1 MEKTAVWNKM
11 IEIMK
16 QDVKPATGCT
26 EPISLA
32 FASATAAKE
41 LGEPVKSVKAVKAF
55 VSANLMKNGMGVMV
69 PGTGMPGLSIA
80 AAVGALGGDAD
91 AGLQVLKSLTPEVVA
106 QGKKMVADG
115 DVTVGVNETTKHIL
129 YSEANVYGEQHHVR
143 AVIVDNHTNVI
154 LIEKDGQIIFEKK
167 TSCDDGEADKLEFL
181 HSLSIKDILDFAEHV
196 PLANIQFI
204 KQAENLNDALSKEG
218 LTGKYGLRIGCTME
232 KGIKEGLLAGDLA
245 REIQVRTVAASDAR
259 MGGAA
264 CPAMTNSGSGNQGI
278 TVSEPVT
285 VVADHIEASNE
296 ERVRALALASMVA
309 IYAHSYLPKLS
320 AFCATVTAAM
330 GAAAGMAWL
339 LDRKTPYQTICKAIS
354 SMNGGIVGMVCDG
367 AADSC
372 SMKVAS
378 AVEVAYRS
386 VLMAL
391 AGIRV
396 EGTDGLVAD
405 TADECIHNVGL
416 LASNGM
422 QQTDCEVLSIMMN
435 KNKEAARA

>member
-1 MEKTAVWNKM
+1 METCTMWNKM

-16 QDVKPATGCT
+16 QDIKPATGCT

-32 FASATAAKE
+32 FAAATAAKE
-41 LGEPVKSVKAVKAF
+41 LGEPVQAVKAF

-69 PGTGMPGLSIA
+69 PGTGMPGLAIA
-80 AAVGALGGDAD
+80 AAVGALGGDAN
-91 AGLQVLKSLTPEVVA
+91 AGLQVLKSLTPDVVA
-106 QGKKMVADG
+106 QGKQMVADG
-115 DVTVGVNETTKHIL
+115 KVTVGVNETTKHIL
-129 YSEANVYGEQHHVR
+129 YSEANVYGESHHVR
-143 AVIVDNHTNVI
+143 AVIVDNHTNVV
-154 LIEKDGQIIFEKK
+154 LIEKDGQVIFEKK
-167 TSCDDGEADKLEFL
+167 ASCNDSEADKITFL
-181 HSLSIKDILDFAEHV
+181 QSLSIKDILKFAENT

-204 KQAENLNDALSKEG
+204 KNAENLNDALSKEG

-232 KGIKEGLLAGDLA
+232 KHIKDGLLAGDLA

-285 VVADHIEASNE
+285 VVADHIKASGE

-354 SMNGGIVGMVCDG
+354 SMNGGIIGMVCDG

-372 SMKVAS
+372 AMKVAS
-378 AVEVAYRS
+378 AAEIAYRS

-391 AGIRV
+391 DGIRV
-396 EGTDGLVAD
+396 EGTDGLVAN
-405 TADECIHNVGL
+405 TADECIRNVGL

-422 QQTDCEVLSIMMN
+422 QQTDCEVLHIMMN
-435 KNKEAARA
+435 KNKEAAGA